1 MPATKT
7 AASKALRAKGDRS
20 RQTILEVAVHLAS
33 VEGLDGLTIG
43 RLATETG
50 MSKSGLF
57 AHFGSKEDLQLATV
71 DAARSIFI
79 EKVIRP
85 AFEAKK
91 GLPRLRRLCEIWFD
105 YAQNHVFRG
114 GCFFAAASAEFDSR
128 PGRVRDRIAE
138 IMKEWLEVLR
148 WAIVDAQEAGQIN
161 LKVDAIQLAFEI
173 NALEIGANW
182 ALQLFSDKQAFTR
195 ARAAVLD
202 RLRTCAT
209 GRVSARAPSK
219 VKRRGQV
226 RSTRQPGR

>member
-1 MPATKT
+1 MKT
-7 AASKALRAKGDRS
+7 AATEARRAKGDRS
-20 RQTILEVAVHLAS
+20 RVAILEVAVHLAS

-43 RLATETG
+43 RLASETG

-79 EKVIRP
+79 EQVIRP
-85 AFEAKK
+85 AFEARK
-91 GLPRLRRLCEIWFD
+91 GLPRLRRLCDIWFD
-105 YAQNHVFRG
+105 YAENHVFRG

-128 PGRVRDRIAE
+128 PGRVRDRIAA

-161 LKVDAIQLAFEI
+161 PKVNAVQFAFEI

-182 ALQLFSDKQAFTR
+182 ALQLFRDKLAFQH
-195 ARAAVLD
+195 ARTAVIE
-202 RLRTCAT
+202 RLRTHAT
-209 GRVSARAPSK
+209 TPIAARASLKP
-219 VKRRGQV
+219 KRRGPA
-226 RSTRQPGR
+226 RSAKQTRRKA

>member
-1 MPATKT
+1 MKT
-7 AASKALRAKGDRS
+7 AASKARRAKGDRS
-20 RQTILEVAVHLAS
+20 RQAILEVAVHLAS

-43 RLATETG
+43 RLASETG

-105 YAQNHVFRG
+105 YAENHVFRG

-148 WAIVDAQEAGQIN
+148 WAIVDAQEAGQFD
-161 LKVDAIQLAFEI
+161 LKMDAIQLAFEI

-182 ALQLFSDKQAFTR
+182 ALQLFGDKQAFTR
-195 ARAAVLD
+195 ARTAVLE
-202 RLRTCAT
+202 RLRSRAT
-209 GRVSARAPSK
+209 SRISAPPSLV
-219 VKRRGQV
+219 VKRRSKARTAPQ
-226 RSTRQPGR
+226 TGR

>member
-1 MPATKT
+1 MKT
-7 AASKALRAKGDRS
+7 AASKARRAKGDRS

-71 DAARSIFI
+71 TAARSIFI
-79 EKVIRP
+79 EQVIRP

-182 ALQLFSDKQAFTR
+182 ALQLFDDKQAFPR
-195 ARAAVLD
+195 ARTAVLE
-202 RLRTCAT
+202 RLRSHAT
-209 GRVSARAPSK
+209 GRISARASLG
-219 VKRRGQV
+219 VKRRAKAD
-226 RSTRQPGR
+226 RHSKLGR